1 MSIPKLKN
9 KKNGCR
15 GYIFSREIN
24 GNFIPQRVQNL
35 VIKDFAERKNI
46 FYKLSQTE
54 YIMKN
59 SYLMLHALLGD
70 LKSIDGIIFY
80 SLEMLPEKSS
90 IRNDILKKLILNKKI
105 IYFALEE
112 IELRNIK
119 KLNEVEKL
127 INIKKI
133 AMKKNSIKKIY
144 SKI

>member
-1 MSIPKLKN
+1 MSTPKLKN
-9 KKNGCR
+9 KPKGFR

-35 VIKDFAERKNI
+35 VIKDFSERNKI

-59 SYLMLHALLGD
+59 SYLMLNALLED

-80 SLEMLPEKSS
+80 SLEMLPESYSKRS
-90 IRNDILKKLILNKKI
+90 KLLNRLVNSKKI

-112 IELRNIK
+112 LQVKDLKKVKEIEKLISIKKNAIKKHTIK
-119 KLNEVEKL
+119 KLKL
-127 INIKKI
+127 I
-133 AMKKNSIKKIY
+133 
-144 SKI
+144 